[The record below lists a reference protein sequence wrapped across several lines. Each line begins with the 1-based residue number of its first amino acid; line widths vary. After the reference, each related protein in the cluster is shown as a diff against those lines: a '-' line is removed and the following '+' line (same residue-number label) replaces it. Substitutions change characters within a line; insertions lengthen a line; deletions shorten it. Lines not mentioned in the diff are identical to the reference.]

1 MTEKT
6 PQKPPKLHQD
16 HLDYLVTLRDS
27 GKTNMWGA
35 GPFLQRKF
43 PALTDSEAGA
53 ILIYWIESLS

>member
-1 MTEKT
+1 MTGKT
-6 PQKPPKLHQD
+6 PQKPPKLHKD

-35 GPFLQRKF
+35 ASFLQRKF
-43 PALTDSEAGA
+43 PALTDREAKD